1 MRRWWR
7 SGHSGSVPVR
17 PSRRSGHP
25 GSQQF
30 RASRRLASEL
40 AQGAD
45 LSPVDL
51 VLEFGAGDGRLT
63 AELASRAR
71 HVVAI
76 EVDERLAVRLDARF
90 HGDRAVTVVH
100 GDALRTPLPRST
112 FKVVSNPPFHLTA
125 ALLHHLLDDP
135 RLPLLRADMVLGW
148 GAALSLTAV
157 HPPSRRSL
165 MWQPWYELLL
175 IRRLDSSTSSR
186 GRPPTQQWS
195 PSAGEPVRC
204 CLPAKRSASGAGSGA
219 STPASTCGSS
229 WSVTEPAGRTPAT
242 SRLRPSPQP
251 WSRPRPH
258 GTAVNAPGNERR
270 APPLRRAAAR

>member
-1 MRRWWR
+1 M
-7 SGHSGSVPVR
+7 R

-125 ALLHHLLDDP
+125 ALLH
-135 RLPLLRADMVLGW
+135 R
-148 GAALSLTAV
+148 
-157 HPPSRRSL
+157 
-165 MWQPWYELLL
+165 LL
-175 IRRLDSSTSSR
+175 IRRLDSSTFQ
-186 GRPPTQQWS
+186 PPPATDAAVVSIRRRAS
-195 PSAGEPVRC
+195 PM
-204 CLPAKRSASGAGSGA
+204 LPAREAIGFRRWVGRLDACLDVWQLVERYRAS
-219 STPASTCGSS
+219 
-229 WSVTEPAGRTPAT
+229 R
-242 SRLRPSPQP
+242 
-251 WSRPRPH
+251 
-258 GTAVNAPGNERR
+258 
-270 APPLRRAAAR
+270 